1 MDIQRAK
8 EEIKR
13 AVQAY
18 LATDDIGRP
27 LIPAVRQR
35 PILLM
40 GPPGVGKTQIM
51 EQIAQECDI
60 ALVAYTITH
69 HTRQSAVGLPFIR
82 ERNYGGRTR
91 SVTEYTMS
99 EIIASVYAAMERTG
113 KKNGILF
120 IDEINCVSETLAPTM
135 LQFLQCKTFGNQ
147 AVPGGWVIVAAGNP
161 PEYNKSVREFDLVTL
176 DRVRRIDIE
185 PKLSVWQDY
194 ARAHRLHPAVTAY
207 LELRPQHFYKI
218 ENDVD
223 GVQFVTA
230 RGWEDL
236 SAYLQAA
243 DRLALPVDEG
253 VIGQYLRH
261 PEVARDFAAYW
272 VLYRK
277 YHEDYGVEDILQGKP
292 YDAVIARAMD
302 ASFDERISLV
312 SLLLAG
318 LNTRFADARATG
330 AVTDACYQQL
340 RSFKRTLTQ
349 QNDADPAALFAAQ
362 CENYR
367 ARLDTDKAAG
377 ALLPDEAAARTRT
390 LALLEAAHEAWN
402 GAWEGKRFH
411 HVSTDEVYGALGF
424 DGTLFTERTRYD
436 PHSPYSASKAS
447 SDHFV
452 RAFHDTYGLPTVV
465 TNCSNNYGP
474 YQFPEKLIPLF
485 INNIRHGRPLPVYG
499 KGENVRDWL
508 YVEDHARALDLVFH
522 EGHTGET
529 YNIGGFNEWRNIDLI
544 RVLVRTV
551 DRLLGREEGA
561 SDGLIT
567 YVTDRA
573 GHDLR
578 YAIDSRKLKDELGWE
593 PSLQFEEGIEK
604 TVKWYLENQAWMDEI
619 TSGDYESYYE
629 RMYANR

>member
-1 MDIQRAK
+1 MTMNIKEAK
-8 EEIKR
+8 EQIKNAMTAYFTKDEFGSY
-13 AVQAY
+13 AV
-18 LATDDIGRP
+18 P
-27 LIPAVRQR
+27 VEKQR
-35 PILLM
+35 PVFLM
-40 GPPGVGKTQIM
+40 GPPGIGKTAIM
-51 EQIAQECDI
+51 EQIAQELDVC
-60 ALVAYTITH
+60 LVSYSMTH
-69 HTRQSAVGLPFIR
+69 HTRQSALGLPFI
-82 ERNYGGRTR
+82 EKKVFNGKEYQV
-91 SVTEYTMS
+91 SEYTMS
-99 EIIASVYAAMERTG
+99 EIIASVYETMEATG
-113 KKNGILF
+113 KKEGILF
-120 IDEINCVSETLAPTM
+120 LDEINCVSETLAPTM

-243 DRLALPVDEG
+243 DRLTLPVDEG

-340 RSFKRTLTQ
+340 RSFKRTLSQ
-349 QNDADPAALFAAQ
+349 QPDADPADLFAERCDA
-362 CENYR
+362 YR
-367 ARLDTDKAAG
+367 AKLEADKTAG

-390 LALLEAAHEAWN
+390 LALLTAWSRSLDNGLDADEAFDTVRGAFNTQVQRREEA
-402 GAWEGKRFH
+402 
-411 HVSTDEVYGALGF
+411 VSAASNALEFAFDFMEQAFEDGQEMVVFVNELALGPDSAPF
-424 DGTLFTERTRYD
+424 LAENDCERFEQ
-436 PHSPYSASKAS
+436 YSEKLLLHGGEDELLAELQR
-447 SDHFV
+447 DDV
-452 RAFHDTYGLPTVV
+452 RA
-465 TNCSNNYGP
+465 
-474 YQFPEKLIPLF
+474 
-485 INNIRHGRPLPVYG
+485 
-499 KGENVRDWL
+499 
-508 YVEDHARALDLVFH
+508 
-522 EGHTGET
+522 
-529 YNIGGFNEWRNIDLI
+529 
-544 RVLVRTV
+544 
-551 DRLLGREEGA
+551 EEHSA
-561 SDGLIT
+561 
-567 YVTDRA
+567 
-573 GHDLR
+573 
-578 YAIDSRKLKDELGWE
+578 E
-593 PSLQFEEGIEK
+593 F
-604 TVKWYLENQAWMDEI
+604 
-619 TSGDYESYYE
+619 
-629 RMYANR
+629 